1 MRRRKGG
8 GKDRDTQRRRGGRG
22 QDRDRQQFRLE
33 PGEEA
38 GARGGALTTLQY
50 STGQATGQDG
60 FPNQRERL
68 SLQEEEL
75 TELKEIVLS
84 NGLSAEPYQNQKD
97 QLGLMKTE
105 FNTSLL
111 EL

>member
-60 FPNQRERL
+60 FPNQRERERDSFSTRGGADRAQRDSTL
-68 SLQEEEL
+68 QWSLCRTLPES
-75 TELKEIVLS
+75 KR
-84 NGLSAEPYQNQKD
+84 SAGPYED
-97 QLGLMKTE
+97 QI
-105 FNTSLL
+105 
-111 EL
+111 